1 MGNSEAGNTINN
13 DHAEAAYQA
22 LVDQGL
28 DKEWQVV
35 VAHPRQLMI
44 DIDGND
50 LPETFGRL
58 LSILQAQV
66 GTVEY
71 KVTLSKGGNRHLI
84 IDMPKTMDILERVAW
99 QAIFGSD
106 PVREAA
112 HLRSIQKQ
120 ELNPILLFE
129 RKVAGQLTAAPER
142 PLLGDAVAENEPQ
155 ILKEFVEVVLDLRRK
170 YEALLATTR
179 QGD

>member
-58 LSILQAQV
+58 LSILQAQ
-66 GTVEY
+66 GR
-71 KVTLSKGGNRHLI
+71 LNGN
-84 IDMPKTMDILERVAW
+84 
-99 QAIFGSD
+99 
-106 PVREAA
+106 
-112 HLRSIQKQ
+112 
-120 ELNPILLFE
+120 
-129 RKVAGQLTAAPER
+129 
-142 PLLGDAVAENEPQ
+142 
-155 ILKEFVEVVLDLRRK
+155 
-170 YEALLATTR
+170 
-179 QGD
+179 

>member
-28 DKEWQVV
+28 D
-35 VAHPRQLMI
+35 
-44 DIDGND
+44 
-50 LPETFGRL
+50 
-58 LSILQAQV
+58 
-66 GTVEY
+66 
-71 KVTLSKGGNRHLI
+71 
-84 IDMPKTMDILERVAW
+84 
-99 QAIFGSD
+99 
-106 PVREAA
+106 REAA